1 MTSSL
6 TSRPFALIK
15 SVGLAVTAVA
25 VVIFLA
31 SCTLIPLP
39 KMTSAPK
46 APPSAEL
53 LKRSNNATVAAWEV
67 PLDPIGQP
75 VVADGVAVVY
85 GKTSGGI
92 TAYAFSAA
100 DGKQLWTNPVHPGL
114 GAPGIPLEPA
124 LTTTDSGSAAAV
136 FLMPAGTPAENFGMA
151 WWTTPVA
158 VELKTGRV
166 VYRGDSQ
173 LIETRPTACENKK
186 DMCFTAFDPKAQL
199 SRQHRVSLA
208 TAQDDS
214 GDTLN
219 PLSGNYRLVGES
231 LYSVVE
237 NGIESIARVHEG
249 KKVWSADIQEVFGR
263 GATTNL
269 GWNFQYSEKLDLYVG
284 SVGLNP
290 TGENDYDLLKD
301 KQFSVKLTDQQAVG
315 FQASTGKVLWTA
327 KSAHVWC
334 ANLVGTASSKLNG
347 SGDGL
352 PVRCEYTQG
361 SMEYPS
367 GKLANAKAKA
377 VGYDPLSGM
386 AAWQTEAVD
395 VEYENQPL
403 VPASNRGDAVLAET
417 PGGVKLVDT
426 RNGISRDVAASEV
439 FLCLKDT
446 QYALPPNGP
455 YADMPR
461 GDTGMGSTVSFPCN
475 GTGKIAPSLTIG
487 TLQDINTTDNGMA
500 VVSLET
506 KISGYRLQQTA
517 GIDAGTRNRGTTP

>member
-1 MTSSL
+1 MISSL
-6 TSRPFALIK
+6 TSRPLAIIR
-15 SVGLAVTAVA
+15 SIGLGVTAVA
-25 VVIFLA
+25 VVIFLS

-53 LKRSNNATVAAWEV
+53 LKRSHNAITAAWEV
-67 PLDPIGQP
+67 PLEPIGQP

-85 GKTSGGI
+85 GKTSNGI
-92 TAYAFSAA
+92 TAYGFSAA
-100 DGKQLWTNPVHPGL
+100 DGRQLWTNPVHPGL

-124 LTTTDSGSAAAV
+124 LTTTDAGSAAAV
-136 FLMPAGTPAENFGMA
+136 FLMPASTPIDNFGTA

-166 VYRGDSQ
+166 LYRGESQ
-173 LIETRPTACENKK
+173 LVETRPTACEDRK
-186 DMCFTAFDPKAQL
+186 DICFTGFDPETQL
-199 SRQHRVSLA
+199 SRQHRVKLA
-208 TAQDDS
+208 TGQDDF
-214 GDTLN
+214 GDSLN
-219 PLSGNYRLVGES
+219 PLTGNYRLIGEG
-231 LYSVVE
+231 LFSVVE
-237 NGIESIARVHEG
+237 NGKESIARVHEG

-284 SVGLNP
+284 SVGFKP

-327 KSAHVWC
+327 ESAHVWC
-334 ANLVGTASSKLNG
+334 ANLVGAAASQLNG
-347 SGDGL
+347 NGNGL
-352 PVRCEYTQG
+352 PIRCEYTQG

-367 GKLANAKAKA
+367 GKLVNAKAKA
-377 VGYDPLSGM
+377 VGYDPLTGM

-403 VPASNRGDAVLAET
+403 VPASNRGDAVLVET
-417 PGGVKLVDT
+417 PKGVKLVDT
-426 RNGISRDVAASEV
+426 QTGISREVAASEV
-439 FLCLKDT
+439 FLCLKGT

-455 YADMPR
+455 YADLPK
-461 GDTGMGSTVSFPCN
+461 GDTGLGSVVSFPCN
-475 GTGKIAPSLTIG
+475 GTGKIAPSLTLG
-487 TLQDINTTDNGMA
+487 TLQDINSTDNGMA

-506 KISGYRLQQTA
+506 KISGYSLQQSA
-517 GIDAGTRNRGTTP
+517 GIEAGTRKGGTTP